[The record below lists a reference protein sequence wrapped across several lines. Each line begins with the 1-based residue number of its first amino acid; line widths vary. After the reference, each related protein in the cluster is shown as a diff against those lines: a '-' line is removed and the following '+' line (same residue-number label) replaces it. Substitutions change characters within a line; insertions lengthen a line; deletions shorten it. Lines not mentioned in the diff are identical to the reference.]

1 MSGDMNDM
9 YFLNKKVKLEVYMGE
24 VTKPPHT
31 QIKILPAERSK
42 RFKHTLVKHQ
52 PKSSVLS

>member
-1 MSGDMNDM
+1 MNNM